1 MLKQA
6 RRHEGTKARSE
17 RTRRGNSRSIHLF
30 SLRAYVPTC
39 LRAFVVAFV
48 AAFPSSLHAAPSQ
61 DDVFKKI
68 QQSVGEKEEV
78 DLGPVL
84 WLAGGG
90 GAVALLLYL
99 LSHKKQKVA
108 GAKSLNHGGKLLREV
123 MKEVPL
129 SAAELKQLK
138 LLADSVQQQTG
149 EPATPLTLLLCPSL
163 LAKGLQAKPA
173 KLDRAAVAQ
182 VVRKMQLG
190 QQDPRVTRSK

>member
-1 MLKQA
+1 MIEKRRQKTGDRRQQWGPA
-6 RRHEGTKARSE
+6 RASVFCLL
-17 RTRRGNSRSIHLF
+17 SSVFLV
-30 SLRAYVPTC
+30 SLP
-39 LRAFVVAFV
+39 
-48 AAFPSSLHAAPSQ
+48 LHAAPTQ

-68 QQSVGEKEEV
+68 QQSVGEREEV
-78 DLGPVL
+78 DMRPVL

-99 LSHKKQKVA
+99 LSQKRQKVA
-108 GAKSLNHGGKLLREV
+108 APKSLNNGGKLLREV

-129 SAAELKQLK
+129 SAAELRQLK

-163 LAKGLQAKPA
+163 LAKGLQAKPPR
-173 KLDRAAVAQ
+173 LDRAAIAQ

-190 QQDPRVTRSK
+190 LPEKSKK